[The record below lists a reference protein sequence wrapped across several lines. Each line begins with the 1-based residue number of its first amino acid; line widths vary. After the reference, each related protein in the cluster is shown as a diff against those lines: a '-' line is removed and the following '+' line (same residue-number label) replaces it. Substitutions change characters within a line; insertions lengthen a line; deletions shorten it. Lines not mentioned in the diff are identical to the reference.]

1 MRPLTVVVS
10 GVCAG
15 RPIEMASTEDER
27 PVETLR
33 PDGFDHPFRVG
44 IGVGRPDR
52 SQDHLCPLRAEDL
65 VEWPDE
71 LGVAVADEEPD
82 GGRAIIEFHRQVAG
96 LLGDPG
102 CIGMGGRGAQVD
114 APAAEFDEE

>member
-1 MRPLTVVVS
+1 
-10 GVCAG
+10 
-15 RPIEMASTEDER
+15 MASTEDER

-52 SQDHLCPLRAEDL
+52 SQDHLCPLGAEDL

-96 LLGDPG
+96 LLGDPE
-102 CIGMGGRGAQVD
+102 
-114 APAAEFDEE
+114 AESTMRPLTVVVSGVCAERTIE